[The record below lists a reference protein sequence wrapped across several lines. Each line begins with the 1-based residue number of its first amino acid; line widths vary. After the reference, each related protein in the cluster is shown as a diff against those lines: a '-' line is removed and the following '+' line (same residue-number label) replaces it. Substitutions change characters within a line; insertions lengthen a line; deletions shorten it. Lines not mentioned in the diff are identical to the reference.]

1 MIQDLDKS
9 NVWQKPI
16 STYTVASLIN
26 NEAYRVINEAY
37 INKHLAYLCFL
48 SMNALVNTQ

>member
-1 MIQDLDKS
+1 MIQDLAKS

-26 NEAYRVINEAY
+26 NEAYIY
-37 INKHLAYLCFL
+37 TGL
-48 SMNALVNTQ
+48 